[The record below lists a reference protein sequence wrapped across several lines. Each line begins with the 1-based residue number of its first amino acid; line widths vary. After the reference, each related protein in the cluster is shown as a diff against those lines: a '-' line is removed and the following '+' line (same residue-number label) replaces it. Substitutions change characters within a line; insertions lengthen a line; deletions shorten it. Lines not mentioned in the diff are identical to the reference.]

1 MAEGKEQGSTANAPV
16 NDGFGTPALRRAAA
30 GPSGGQALSD
40 EDLARR
46 SQQGC
51 RASFAELVER
61 YGTRLLRFLR
71 RRTSNL
77 HDAEDLVQDMFVRA
91 YTNIDGYRSTYKF
104 STWLF
109 TIARN
114 LACSRLRR
122 QYRSEPV
129 SQARTTEPGPH
140 EQMTQ
145 GETRQSLW
153 ATAQTLSPIQY
164 EALWLRYAE
173 AMPIKEIAKV
183 MGKSQVSVKVTLCR
197 ARIRLAEKLQDI
209 AAAGLQQKYE
219 IRISK
224 SETMAKF
231 KC

>member
-1 MAEGKEQGSTANAPV
+1 MAEREEQASTADASV
-16 NDGFGTPALRRAAA
+16 EAGFGPQPRVGELL
-30 GPSGGQALSD
+30 ALSA

-71 RRTSNL
+71 RRTNSL
-77 HDAEDLVQDMFVRA
+77 HDAEDLVQDTFVRA

-114 LACSRLRR
+114 LASSRLRR
-122 QYRSEPV
+122 RYRSEPV

-145 GETRQSLW
+145 GETRQNLW
-153 ATAQTLSPIQY
+153 AAARTLSANQY

-173 AMPIKEIAKV
+173 DMPIKEIAQV

-197 ARIRLAEKLQDI
+197 ARTRLAEKLQDV
-209 AAAGLQQKYE
+209 AAAQLQQRYK
-219 IRISK
+219 IGISK
-224 SETMAKF
+224 SEAMAKS
-231 KC
+231 KYSN